1 MAKRYKATRDFGSV
15 LTHQGKNVKVD
26 FKEGWEGG
34 VPDWQV
40 ELLAANCPGALVEVK
55 AKKKAAPKV
64 ETAAGPAPNG
74 QTRQVVKAPKPAAK
88 KPKTS
93 TKNPVK
99 KAGKGKG

>member
-55 AKKKAAPKV
+55 AKRPKAPKVPKV
-64 ETAAGPAPNG
+64 ETAAGVTENAN
-74 QTRQVVKAPKPAAK
+74 TRQVTKGSTV
-88 KPKTS
+88 

-99 KAGKGKG
+99 KAGKGKK